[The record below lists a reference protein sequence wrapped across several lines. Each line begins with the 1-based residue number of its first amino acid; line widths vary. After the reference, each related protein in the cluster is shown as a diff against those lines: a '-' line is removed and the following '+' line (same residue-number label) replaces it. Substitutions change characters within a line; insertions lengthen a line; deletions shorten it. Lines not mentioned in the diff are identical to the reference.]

1 MRPLTE
7 KSESDDF
14 FDFFGRTIGERY
26 PSVFLLARVNIP
38 LTYDYASSGNA
49 RRRSFITR

>member
-7 KSESDDF
+7 RSESDDF
-14 FDFFGRTIGERY
+14 FDFFGGIIGERY
-26 PSVFLLARVNIP
+26 PGVFLLVQVNIP
-38 LTYDYASSGNA
+38 LTYDSSGNA